1 MHLCGV
7 GGTQCWCMLD
17 NSRTEYGEA
26 LELGECFECRTA
38 PDARIIIGNGAK
50 IGNRSRS
57 ISIIPATCSV
67 LVFESVF
74 THQCLLS

>member
-1 MHLCGV
+1 
-7 GGTQCWCMLD
+7 MLD

-50 IGNRSRS
+50 IGNRSLS

-67 LVFESVF
+67 LLFKCVSL
-74 THQCLLS
+74 TMASCRDTKSLPCALL